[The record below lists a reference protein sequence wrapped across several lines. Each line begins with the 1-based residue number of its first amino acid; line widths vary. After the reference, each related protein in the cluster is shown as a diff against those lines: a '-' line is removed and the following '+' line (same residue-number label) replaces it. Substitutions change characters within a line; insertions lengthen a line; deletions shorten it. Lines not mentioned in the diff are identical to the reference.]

1 MSDAR
6 IAITGIRIIELARG
20 IDPMITLGSDRE
32 FGAASLAKAK
42 GWSTNSD
49 DSTVIEKVA

>member
-1 MSDAR
+1 VSDAR